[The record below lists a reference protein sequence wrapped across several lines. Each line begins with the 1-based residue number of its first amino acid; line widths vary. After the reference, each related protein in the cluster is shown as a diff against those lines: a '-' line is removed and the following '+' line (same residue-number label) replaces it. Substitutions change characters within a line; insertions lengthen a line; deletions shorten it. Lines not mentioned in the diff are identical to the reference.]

1 MRWHTLY
8 NKNIVLNILS
18 NIFGEQIEDYVLNCV
33 IRLENNILEKYFNT
47 EVDFAW
53 MSTLNQ
59 MVVENYNID
68 LANNEE
74 IISGNLKV
82 QAQIDGFVLE
92 EKEGGFR
99 YKDSVML
106 PLTLLYEFHV
116 KNQEY
121 RDLYLEYLG

>member
-18 NIFGEQIEDYVLNCV
+18 NIFGEQIEDYVQNCV
-33 IRLENNILEKYFNT
+33 IRLENYILEKYFNT
-47 EVDFAW
+47 EVDFAC
-53 MSTLNQ
+53 MSKLNL

>member
-18 NIFGEQIEDYVLNCV
+18 NIFGEQIEDYVQNCV
-33 IRLENNILEKYFNT
+33 IRLEKYFNT

>member
-1 MRWHTLY
+1 MAEATRLCPVCRTIMKSAAY
-8 NKNIVLNILS
+8 KV
-18 NIFGEQIEDYVLNCV
+18 GKQDGVE
-33 IRLENNILEKYFNT
+33 RLENNILEKYFNT

-92 EKEGGFR
+92 EKEGGFI